1 MRQEWEQVRVLRQRM
16 ESQNTDFEA
25 WARMLIARK
34 VPEDSARLINS
45 EVVRSAA
52 EILKRGLGFEVHLL
66 DAEAASIPDAAASS
80 ICDRRISV
88 TPFPQPSYCR

>member
-1 MRQEWEQVRVLRQRM
+1 M

-34 VPEDSARLINS
+34 VPEDSARFINP
-45 EVVRSAA
+45 EVVRSGA
-52 EILKRGLGFEVHLL
+52 EILRRGLGFEVHLL
-66 DAEAASIPDAAASS
+66 DAESAGIPDAAVASL
-80 ICDRRISV
+80 CGRRIAV